1 MIDILT
7 DTETFDTIIGPN
19 VKYTALVHT
28 PCILPVLGVGG
39 AAIHGSGRLSL
50 HSVWHIDLHSEIN
63 TQPHQT
69 PNFNLIV

>member
-19 VKYTALVHT
+19 VKYTGLVHT

-50 HSVWHIDLHSEIN
+50 HSV
-63 TQPHQT
+63 
-69 PNFNLIV
+69 